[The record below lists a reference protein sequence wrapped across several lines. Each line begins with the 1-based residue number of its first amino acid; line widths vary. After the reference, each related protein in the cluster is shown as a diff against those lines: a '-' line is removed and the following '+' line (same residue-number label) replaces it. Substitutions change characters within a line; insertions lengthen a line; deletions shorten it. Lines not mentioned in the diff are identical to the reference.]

1 MNKKTMTLTFGSLIA
16 TALTAS
22 PIAFADS
29 NPFGMKE
36 IPHSMVLA
44 EADQAGTE
52 KAKEGKCGE
61 GKCGAEKAKM
71 EAEMA
76 KAAKGAEGKCGAG
89 KMDGDKMKEG
99 SCGGDKK

>member
-1 MNKKTMTLTFGSLIA
+1 MNKKTLTLTFGGIIA

-22 PIAFADS
+22 PIAFADN

-36 IPHSMVLA
+36 ISHTTVLA

-61 GKCGAEKAKM
+61 GKCGAEKAK
-71 EAEMA
+71 
-76 KAAKGAEGKCGAG
+76 KAAESTEKAAEGKCGAG
-89 KMDGDKMKEG
+89 KMGEDKMKEG

>member
-1 MNKKTMTLTFGSLIA
+1 MNNKTLTLTFGSIIA
-16 TALTAS
+16 TALTTS

-36 IPHSMVLA
+36 ITHATVLA
-44 EADQAGTE
+44 EADQAGME

-61 GKCGAEKAKM
+61 GKCGAGKAKK
-71 EAEMA
+71 EAA
-76 KAAKGAEGKCGAG
+76 AASADKAAEGKCGAG
-89 KMDGDKMKEG
+89 KMGTDKMKEG